1 MEETSSIELQG
12 FYPGMMQIE
21 RIEQGITRMDIM
33 IRSQNHE
40 YTCPQCG
47 QKLME
52 YHGTYRRVVQD
63 LPIMGKRVL
72 LHITA
77 NEYYC
82 REETCAKRTISED
95 YEGFIGRRKK
105 MTNRLEEFIRTL
117 ELETNC
123 EGAAMICQKMGIQV
137 SGDTIIRLL
146 LKLSEQAMPVSCE
159 SIGVDDFAYKKGR
172 TYCTVICDG
181 ETHAPIEILDG
192 RDGNTL
198 RDWLKKNKQVKV
210 VTRDRAGAY
219 AKAITDELPN
229 AMQIAD
235 RFHLHQNLLKAIK
248 EALKAE
254 IPNHIPIPQ
263 TGLAPGQT
271 VAASAT
277 SCGQETEQAVEA
289 SLLVGEKNKDRQSIC
304 GRKAT
309 V

>member
-1 MEETSSIELQG
+1 
-12 FYPGMMQIE
+12 
-21 RIEQGITRMDIM
+21 
-33 IRSQNHE
+33 
-40 YTCPQCG
+40 
-47 QKLME
+47 
-52 YHGTYRRVVQD
+52 
-63 LPIMGKRVL
+63 MGKRVL

-82 REETCAKRTISED
+82 REETCSTRTISED

-117 ELETNC
+117 ALETNC

-146 LKLSEQAMPVSCE
+146 LKLSEQPTPVSGE

-192 RDGNTL
+192 RDGNAL
-198 RDWLKKNKQVKV
+198 REWLKKNKQVKV

-219 AKAITDELPN
+219 AMAISDELPS

-235 RFHLHQNLLKAIK
+235 RFHLHQNLLNAIK
-248 EALKAE
+248 EALKGE
-254 IPNHIPIPQ
+254 IPNRIPIPPTDIVIEQ
-263 TGLAPGQT
+263 TEA
-271 VAASAT
+271 VAA
-277 SCGQETEQAVEA
+277 SCGQESEQAAEA
-289 SLLVGEKNKDRQSIC
+289 SLLGGEKKRGRQSIRS
-304 GRKAT
+304 RKAT
-309 V
+309 A